1 MNLRDSATPSGRL
14 RATCVTR
21 CTALHDWLPR
31 IGFDCLNLHALGDQ
45 PVQLIQFA
53 SSTELTG
60 MDLRDLATHSGWLHA
75 TMAIRRSFFARL
87 VGSYW
92 FRLA

>member
-1 MNLRDSATPSGRL
+1 MAALGDRPMQLIRLASSIELTGMNLRDSATPSGRL

-45 PVQLIQFA
+45 PVQLIRFA
-53 SSTELTG
+53 SSTEVL
-60 MDLRDLATHSGWLHA
+60 
-75 TMAIRRSFFARL
+75 
-87 VGSYW
+87 
-92 FRLA
+92 